1 MLVFTQVN
9 QQETFKKDII
19 MRNLLR
25 SEMKITASTFFSH
38 MSDEDFI
45 LVAEAGQLMAL
56 CNALSLDLNSTSEN
70 EKYTA

>member
-1 MLVFTQVN
+1 
-9 QQETFKKDII
+9 
-19 MRNLLR
+19 
-25 SEMKITASTFFSH
+25 MKLTTRTFFNH

-45 LVAEAGQLMAL
+45 AVAEAGQLLNL

>member
-1 MLVFTQVN
+1 
-9 QQETFKKDII
+9 

-25 SEMKITASTFFSH
+25 SEMKITATQFFRH

-45 LVAEAGQLMAL
+45 MVAEAGQLFNL

>member
-1 MLVFTQVN
+1 MNNFQT
-9 QQETFKKDII
+9 
-19 MRNLLR
+19 
-25 SEMKITASTFFSH
+25 SSMKISATQFFRH

-45 LVAEAGQLMAL
+45 IVAEAGQLFNL

>member
-1 MLVFTQVN
+1 
-9 QQETFKKDII
+9 
-19 MRNLLR
+19 MRNLLS

-56 CNALSLDLNSTSEN
+56 CNALSLYLNSTSEN

>member
-1 MLVFTQVN
+1 
-9 QQETFKKDII
+9 

-38 MSDEDFI
+38 MSYEDFI